1 MNHPAISSETDVIVH
16 QIQPGDTL
24 SAIVKRY
31 YGPMS
36 PPQQQEWIQ
45 RIVANNRSARNA
57 NTIYAGQ
64 LLKLDVPQQYC
75 AAPKGFPHHFSAS
88 DDWFITLNNHW
99 ATASAAEREVTSLLT
114 PLIMGGTS
122 AKLAALDRT
131 FKNNA
136 PLLREMVE
144 NYENYKAGDLTKGQ
158 YDYRRRKLVS
168 QLSQKLGPTQW
179 LLNGTSDLSEV
190 LRITRKAGAE
200 PVAPLKQQARKLVS
214 ASKLAA
220 AGGIALTAVSPGMAC
235 RQIAEAE
242 SVEEKSGILIE
253 VVTGAGVSLGVGSAA
268 TIAVFLVAGPF
279 GWVASLVI
287 ATGAAAAGIVA
298 GKAARHFYEVK
309 GNGIDL
315 VGPSGVATLCSK
327 PAPRRES
334 RPVAPGLSMRI

>member
-1 MNHPAISSETDVIVH
+1 MNHPAISSETDVIVY

-31 YGPMS
+31 YGPMN
-36 PPQQQEWIQ
+36 PQQQQDWIQ
-45 RIVANNRSARNA
+45 RIVANNRSAKNA

-64 LLKLDVPQQYC
+64 LLKLDVPRQYC
-75 AAPKGFPHHFSAS
+75 AAPKGFPHHLSAS

-99 ATASAAEREVTSLLT
+99 ASASPAEREVTSLLT
-114 PLIMGGTS
+114 PLIMGGSS

-144 NYENYKAGDLTKGQ
+144 NYESYKAGDLTKGQ

-200 PVAPLKQQARKLVS
+200 SVAPLKQQARKLVS
-214 ASKLAA
+214 ASKLAS
-220 AGGIALTAVSPGMAC
+220 AGGIVLTAVSLKMAC
-235 RQIAEAE
+235 DQIAEAE
-242 SVEEKSGILIE
+242 SKAEKSGILVETITATA
-253 VVTGAGVSLGVGSAA
+253 VGLGAAAGVS
-268 TIAVFLVAGPF
+268 IAVAFASTPV

-287 ATGAAAAGIVA
+287 AAGVAAVSYGS
-298 GKAARHFYEVK
+298 GRAARNMYDSL
-309 GNGIDL
+309 GTPIDL
-315 VGPSGVATLCSK
+315 TTATGVSMLCAK
-327 PAPRRES
+327 KES
-334 RPVAPGLSMRI
+334 STRGRIVAPGLSMRL